1 MTDLR
6 PSRVDTARLLPVLGS
21 VVIVA
26 LVASVGTVMPSAA
39 AVAVGAVAG
48 ALGGLAVFAARS
60 GRGLGQSL
68 TAEREPAAAGTIN
81 IASIPVIGVGG
92 LGLVAMAA
100 FVAWYLPRGQDFVS
114 LALAGGAAGAA
125 AAIVW
130 RRARGE
136 SPFAPDPGETLHL
149 R

>member
-1 MTDLR
+1 MTDPR

-21 VVIVA
+21 VLIVV
-26 LVASVGTVMPSAA
+26 LVLSVGTIMPSAA
-39 AVAVGAVAG
+39 AVAVGAAAG
-48 ALGGLAVFAARS
+48 ALGGYAVFAARS
-60 GRGLGQSL
+60 SRGLGQSL
-68 TAEREPAAAGTIN
+68 TAEREPTTAGTIN

-100 FVAWYLPRGQDFVS
+100 FVAWYLPRGQDLVL
-114 LALAGGAAGAA
+114 LAVAGGTAGAA

-130 RRARGE
+130 RRVRGE
-136 SPFAPDPGETLHL
+136 SPFEADPGETLHL